1 MPIPKMTKSA
11 IDAIRPGA
19 RRVIYYDPELSGF
32 GLRVEPSGI
41 KTFVLRYRANGGGRG
56 APERLVKI
64 GRYGDCTLDQA
75 RAAAR
80 DMLATIRLGADPASD
95 RRRRRGM
102 PTFGEFAD
110 EMLIEAAKIA
120 EARPR
125 EARLRPGSI
134 RNYRSLLKCHVGPAI
149 GTTKID
155 AVTISD
161 VQRLHRR
168 LGSLKPTTA
177 NRCLEFIGSVY
188 KETVRVSV
196 LPVGTNPAR
205 GVLAFKEHR
214 RERFLASD
222 ELARLGEVIREGETV
237 GIPWL
242 PNPAKKTKHV
252 PKATQRFKLDPFAA
266 AALRLLVLTGARLRE
281 ILHAKWD
288 DIDFER
294 GLLIVFSKTGRRYIF
309 LSAPALA
316 ILADLPRIGKFVI
329 AGDSAGSSNE
339 RPRADLNRPWRVVRT
354 RADLDRVRLHDLRHS
369 HAALAASGGASL
381 PIIGRLLGHTQPS
394 TTQRYSHLTDDPLR
408 VVAEKVGATATAA
421 MDGTDARR
429 AARARTYRRRS

>member
-134 RNYRSLLKCHVGPAI
+134 RNYRSLLKCHVGPANLSGLSI
-149 GTTKID
+149 RK
-155 AVTISD
+155 
-161 VQRLHRR
+161 
-168 LGSLKPTTA
+168 
-177 NRCLEFIGSVY
+177 RC
-188 KETVRVSV
+188 
-196 LPVGTNPAR
+196 A
-205 GVLAFKEHR
+205 
-214 RERFLASD
+214 LASS
-222 ELARLGEVIREGETV
+222 R
-237 GIPWL
+237 
-242 PNPAKKTKHV
+242 
-252 PKATQRFKLDPFAA
+252 
-266 AALRLLVLTGARLRE
+266 
-281 ILHAKWD
+281 
-288 DIDFER
+288 
-294 GLLIVFSKTGRRYIF
+294 
-309 LSAPALA
+309 
-316 ILADLPRIGKFVI
+316 
-329 AGDSAGSSNE
+329 
-339 RPRADLNRPWRVVRT
+339 
-354 RADLDRVRLHDLRHS
+354 
-369 HAALAASGGASL
+369 
-381 PIIGRLLGHTQPS
+381 
-394 TTQRYSHLTDDPLR
+394 
-408 VVAEKVGATATAA
+408 
-421 MDGTDARR
+421 
-429 AARARTYRRRS
+429 